1 MTPLVAIQNTP
12 PVIVTLVEKPTP
24 QTTFADVIL
33 GSLGLTGVLVLI
45 AAVLGIAMA
54 IWLVK
59 WNQRHPPGDA
69 HLPSI
74 NTPAQKSGPS

>member
-33 GSLGLTGVLVLI
+33 GSLGLTGALVLL
-45 AAVLGIAMA
+45 AVVLGAIMA
-54 IWLVK
+54 IWMVR
-59 WNQRHPPGDA
+59 WNKRHPPSDE
-69 HLPSI
+69 HLAISS
-74 NTPAQKSGPS
+74 PAQKSGPS